1 MNKFQ
6 YLKFKRMNKFIKSEC
21 GLNKYEEL
29 SSYKSVLGRVR
40 FYWFVLIASIRDR
53 VNLWVIFKY

>member
-29 SSYKSVLGRVR
+29 ASYKSVLGRVR

-53 VNLWVIFKY
+53 VNL